1 MLDHTHETCV
11 RSSTSSRYPRVHFMS
26 SLVLVLL
33 AQATATPPLAAAPA
47 LAAYPLLPDDSTADA
62 TRELNRVVYLRGG
75 GSVRARA
82 RRVDGGWEVRSDGQW
97 TRIEDAVIDR
107 VLLERDVLAQARE
120 LSRKLDPND
129 PASRVPYADWL
140 FRAGLYEEAL
150 IQLDETLEASPD
162 QPQALALLAKL
173 PVPMRAP
180 GATLESVEEAIRAG
194 AGSPRALQELS
205 IASLARRDAS
215 LKVGE
220 ALQKALGSHSP
231 RIRAFAA
238 LGLRRI
244 EPGRAVKELLGRAVL
259 DGSSEVR
266 REAALT
272 LKATG
277 EEAVA
282 LPVLRALGSP
292 NSGVRE
298 NAIDALGVMGFRGAV
313 EPLVARVRT
322 LSSPQGSGGAWK
334 APASHIFVGRQFAYV
349 QDYDV
354 EVAQFAAVAD
364 PQVNTAIEGAV
375 LDVRVIGVHEMTFA
389 VESRKLRLALRQL
402 TGENPG
408 DTNKAW
414 LAWWDQHGARFRATP
429 EHPKTAGD
437 A

>member
-1 MLDHTHETCV
+1 MLDHTYETCV
-11 RSSTSSRYPRVHFMS
+11 RSSTSPRYPRVHFMS

-33 AQATATPPLAAAPA
+33 AQASATSPLAAAPA
-47 LAAYPLLPDDSTADA
+47 LATFPLPPEDSTADD

-97 TRIEDAVIDR
+97 TRIENAVIDR

-120 LSRKLDPND
+120 LSLKLDRND

-150 IQLDETLEASPD
+150 IQLDETLGAHPD
-162 QPQALALLAKL
+162 QPQALALLANL

-180 GATLESVEEAIRAG
+180 GAALESVEEAIRVG
-194 AGSPRALQELS
+194 ATSPRALQELAV
-205 IASLARRDAS
+205 ASLARRDAS
-215 LKVGE
+215 AKVTE
-220 ALQKALGSHSP
+220 ALHKALGSHSP

-244 EPGRAVKELLGRAVL
+244 DPRVGVKELLGRAVL

-277 EEAVA
+277 EEAVT
-282 LPVLRALGSP
+282 LPILRALGSA

-298 NAIDALGVMGFRGAV
+298 NAIDALGVMGFRGTV
-313 EPLVARVRT
+313 EPLVARVRA
-322 LSSPQGSGGAWK
+322 LASPQGSGGAWK

-349 QDYDV
+349 QDFDV
-354 EVAQFAAVAD
+354 EVAQFAAIAD

-429 EHPKTAGD
+429 AAATKPGD